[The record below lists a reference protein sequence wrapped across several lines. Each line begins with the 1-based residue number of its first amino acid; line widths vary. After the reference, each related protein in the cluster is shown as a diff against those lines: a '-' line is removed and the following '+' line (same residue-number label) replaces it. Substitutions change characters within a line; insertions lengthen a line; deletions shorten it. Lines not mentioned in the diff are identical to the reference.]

1 MHRIILSII
10 LLALLGTV
18 HGQQNPVNINKLNR
32 NQKIAYYD
40 SLTLSQLQD
49 LDYKALI
56 KTAKEAE
63 KKGISFPYLNYRRA
77 IAYYE
82 LKNYAKAAKYYEKA
96 LKDMPDDLYL
106 KGSLYLAYRLSGQ
119 NMKADILGKTL
130 PKSSRE
136 YLGYSS
142 PLVDFVHL
150 SGGYTFSDNNAKLR
164 DSIANLDTINQ
175 YQNMMLGGM
184 TIGFNLSERVK
195 LTTSYNLFTTKFES
209 FARDSIRRTDL
220 LSQNQFNLGTVIG
233 LNNNFTIGFTGGFY
247 AIEKNYKSALPDS
260 VSGNGNGN
268 GAGRRIKSSQTTDYN
283 ISAFVFVNKRFTYF
297 MPEISFG
304 YSDFASSNQFHSTI
318 QLTYYPFGNLNFYGT
333 SSGTLIFD
341 NHEKRGTQTVF
352 SQKIGVKLFGNMWLD
367 GMVSIGDHLNH
378 MADYSFVVYDTY
390 DPIKL
395 ITNVSLSY
403 YFKKLTL
410 SATYSWTQREGWA
423 LTNYYTELLMYK
435 YNNQL
440 INLGLKW
447 NF

>member
-1 MHRIILSII
+1 MYRIILSVIAI
-10 LLALLGTV
+10 TLLGTV
-18 HGQQNPVNINKLNR
+18 KGQQEPHRTHESNKNK
-32 NQKIAYYD
+32 KIAYYD
-40 SLTLSQLQD
+40 SLTFAQLQNQ
-49 LDYKALI
+49 DYKALI
-56 KTAKEAE
+56 KTANRAE
-63 KKGISFPYLNYRRA
+63 KMGITFPYLYYRKA

-96 LKDMPDDLYL
+96 MVDIPDDLYL
-106 KGSLYLAYRLSGQ
+106 KGSLYMAYRLSGQ
-119 NMKADILGKTL
+119 NMKADILGKRL
-130 PKSSRE
+130 PKSSQE
-136 YLGYSS
+136 YLGYSA

-150 SGGYTFSDNNAKLR
+150 SGGYTFSDNNEKLR
-164 DSIANLDTINQ
+164 NDIANLDTINQ
-175 YQNMMLGGM
+175 YQNMVLGGI

-195 LTTSYNLFTTKFES
+195 LNTSYNLFTTKFES

-333 SSGTLIFD
+333 TAGTLIFD
-341 NHEKRGTQTVF
+341 NHENRGTQTIF
-352 SQKIGVKLFGNMWLD
+352 TQKIGLRLFGNMWLD
-367 GMVSIGDHLNH
+367 GMVSVGDHLNH
-378 MADYSFVVYDTY
+378 MAERSYIVYDTY

-403 YFKKLTL
+403 YFKKLTI

>member
-1 MHRIILSII
+1 MYRIILT
-10 LLALLGTV
+10 LVALFILGTV
-18 HGQQNPVNINKLNR
+18 KGQQDPNRTRESNKSK
-32 NQKIAYYD
+32 KIAYYD
-40 SLTLSQLQD
+40 SLTFTQYQNQ
-49 LDYKALI
+49 DYKALI
-56 KTAKEAE
+56 KTANKAE
-63 KKGISFPYLNYRRA
+63 KSGITFPYLNYRKA

-82 LKNYAKAAKYYEKA
+82 LKNYAKAAKYYEKT

-106 KGSLYLAYRLSGQ
+106 KGSLYMAYRLSGQ

-142 PLVDFVHL
+142 PLVDFIHL

-175 YQNMMLGGM
+175 YQDMILGGI

-233 LNNNFTIGFTGGFY
+233 LKHNFTIGFTAGFY
-247 AIEKNYKSALPDS
+247 AIEKNNKTAVPDS
-260 VSGNGNGN
+260 VSGNG
-268 GAGRRIKSSQTTDYN
+268 AGGRIRSSQTTDYN
-283 ISAFVFVNKRFTYF
+283 ISALVFVNKRFTYF

-304 YSDFASSNQFHSTI
+304 YSDFATSNQFHSTV
-318 QLTYYPFGNLNFYGT
+318 QLTYYPLGNLNFYGT

-352 SQKIGVKLFGNMWLD
+352 TQKIGVKLFGNMWLD
-367 GMVSIGDHLNH
+367 GMVSVGNHLNH
-378 MADYSFVVYDTY
+378 MAEHSFVVYDTY

-403 YFKKLTL
+403 YFKKLTV